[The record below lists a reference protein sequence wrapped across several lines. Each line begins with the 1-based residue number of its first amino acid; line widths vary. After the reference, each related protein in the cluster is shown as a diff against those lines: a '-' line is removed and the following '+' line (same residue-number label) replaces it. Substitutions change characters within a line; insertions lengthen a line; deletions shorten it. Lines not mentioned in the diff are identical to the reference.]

1 MVSPSGL
8 NAKRF
13 KDREI
18 SRRLI
23 SRAEAAGFTAI
34 VLTVDAPTFGRRL
47 DDIRNDFKLP
57 PHLSMANFA
66 GLADLEE
73 KSGRRESRI
82 NDQVRRGFLGLNL

>member
-1 MVSPSGL
+1 M
-8 NAKRF
+8 
-13 KDREI
+13 

-47 DDIRNDFKLP
+47 DDIRNGFKLP

-66 GLADLEE
+66 AMADMVEQ
-73 KSGRRESRI
+73 KSGESKI
-82 NDQVRRGFLGLNL
+82 NDQVRWWFLGSLV

>member
-1 MVSPSGL
+1 MKS
-8 NAKRF
+8 F

-18 SRRLI
+18 TRRLI

-66 GLADLEE
+66 AMADMEQ
-73 KSGRRESRI
+73 KSGESKI
-82 NDQVRRGFLGLNL
+82 NDQVRWWFLGSLQL